1 MINHG
6 LAGKCPLTPEVYGD
20 GNSYAYAGR
29 RESCPISH
37 TDWGNAPMNF
47 RLTSTKEHSGEPSCS
62 SLRRP
67 VISSLL
73 KAPLKCPLR
82 DMGQTSRLGYRL
94 LCGDVRFH
102 GQLRNAEQNVIENS
116 RII

>member
-1 MINHG
+1 MS
-6 LAGKCPLTPEVYGD
+6 LASEVYGSE
-20 GNSYAYAGR
+20 NSYVYAGR
-29 RESCPISH
+29 RETCRISH

-73 KAPLKCPLR
+73 KVPLKCPLR
-82 DMGQTSRLGYRL
+82 DMRQAFRLGDRL
-94 LCGDVRFH
+94 LCGDVRLH
-102 GQLRNAEQNVIENS
+102 EQLWNAEQNVIENS